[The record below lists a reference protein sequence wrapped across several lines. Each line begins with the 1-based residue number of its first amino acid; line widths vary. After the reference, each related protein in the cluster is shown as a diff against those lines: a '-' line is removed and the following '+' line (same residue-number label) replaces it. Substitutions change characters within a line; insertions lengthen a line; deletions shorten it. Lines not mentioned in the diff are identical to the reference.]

1 MKTKM
6 KKLLLIIVGTMIF
19 SGCATLQAKR
29 EVLPDNIFSCT
40 NPGLMLKLDEG
51 FEYKGMFKK
60 DKSGQARNSEK
71 IGFSEQ
77 EFHAWYNKKDNK
89 FLVILFKRMVSQGWY
104 WIPGKEFNKKSV
116 IQIKREKLSG
126 NNWKTGLWTAS
137 VKNWVY
143 NKFLSIGIELNGNY
157 FSKLWVRNFGEQMQ
171 VRITYFENID
181 DTDIRRK
188 TPNMVSSG
196 FLREHE
202 KKFIEEFN
210 KRADAA
216 ITFIK

>member
-1 MKTKM
+1 M
-6 KKLLLIIVGTMIF
+6 KKLLKNLSVLIVMFLFI
-19 SGCATLQAKR
+19 SCAAFQAKR
-29 EVLPDNIFSCT
+29 EVLPGNIFSTT
-40 NPGLMLKLDEG
+40 NPSLMLKLDEG
-51 FEYKGMFKK
+51 FEYKGMFKN
-60 DKSGQARNSEK
+60 DKSTKARSSDK
-71 IGFSEQ
+71 IGFSKQ

-89 FLVILFKRMVSQGWY
+89 ILLILFNKMISQGWY

-126 NNWKTGLWTAS
+126 NNWKTGLWAAS

-216 ITFIK
+216 ITFIE

>member
-1 MKTKM
+1 
-6 KKLLLIIVGTMIF
+6 
-19 SGCATLQAKR
+19 
-29 EVLPDNIFSCT
+29 
-40 NPGLMLKLDEG
+40 MLKLDEG

-60 DKSGQARNSEK
+60 DKFGKARSSDK
-71 IGFSEQ
+71 IGFSKK

-89 FLVILFKRMVSQGWY
+89 ILVILFKRMVSQGWY

-126 NNWKTGLWTAS
+126 KNWQTGFWTAS
-137 VKNWVY
+137 VRNWEY
-143 NKFLSIGIELNGNY
+143 NKLFSIGVELDGNY
-157 FSKLWVRNFGEQMQ
+157 FSKVWVRNFGEQMQ

-188 TPNMVSSG
+188 TPNMVSGG

-202 KKFIEEFN
+202 MKFIEEFN

>member
-1 MKTKM
+1 M
-6 KKLLLIIVGTMIF
+6 KKLLKSLSVLTVMFLFI
-19 SGCATLQAKR
+19 SCAAFQAKR
-29 EVLPDNIFSCT
+29 EVLSDNIFSCT
-40 NPGLMLKLDEG
+40 NPNLMLKLDEE
-51 FEYKGMFKK
+51 FEYKGMFKN
-60 DKSGQARNSEK
+60 DKSTKARSSDK
-71 IGFSEQ
+71 IGFSKQ

-89 FLVILFKRMVSQGWY
+89 ILLILFNKMVSQGWY

-157 FSKLWVRNFGEQMQ
+157 FSKLWARNFGEQMQ

>member
-1 MKTKM
+1 M
-6 KKLLLIIVGTMIF
+6 KKFLKSLSVLTVMF
-19 SGCATLQAKR
+19 LFVSCAAFQTKR

-40 NPGLMLKLDEG
+40 NPSLMLKLDEE
-51 FEYKGMFKK
+51 FEYKGMFKN
-60 DKSGQARNSEK
+60 DKSTKARSSDK
-71 IGFSEQ
+71 IGFSKQ

-89 FLVILFKRMVSQGWY
+89 ILLILFNKMVSQGWY

-126 NNWKTGLWTAS
+126 KNWNTGLWAAS

-143 NKFLSIGIELNGNY
+143 NNFLSIGIELNGNY

>member
-1 MKTKM
+1 M
-6 KKLLLIIVGTMIF
+6 KKLLKNLSVLIVMFLFI
-19 SGCATLQAKR
+19 SCAAFQAKR
-29 EVLPDNIFSCT
+29 EVLPGNIFSTT
-40 NPGLMLKLDEG
+40 NPSLMLKLDEG
-51 FEYKGMFKK
+51 FEYKGMFKN
-60 DKSGQARNSEK
+60 DKSTTARSSDK
-71 IGFSEQ
+71 IGFSKQ

-89 FLVILFKRMVSQGWY
+89 ILLILFNKMISQGWY

-126 NNWKTGLWTAS
+126 NNWKTGLWAAS

-216 ITFIK
+216 ITFIE

>member
-1 MKTKM
+1 M
-6 KKLLLIIVGTMIF
+6 KKLLKNLSVLIVMFVFI
-19 SGCATLQAKR
+19 SCAAFQAKR
-29 EVLPDNIFSCT
+29 EVLPGNIFSTT
-40 NPGLMLKLDEG
+40 NPSLMLKLDEG
-51 FEYKGMFKK
+51 FEYKGMFKN
-60 DKSGQARNSEK
+60 DKSTKARSSDK
-71 IGFSEQ
+71 IGFSKQ

-89 FLVILFKRMVSQGWY
+89 ILLILFKKMVSQGWY

-126 NNWKTGLWTAS
+126 NNWKTGLWAAS
-137 VKNWVY
+137 VKNWQY

-171 VRITYFENID
+171 VRINYFENVD

-216 ITFIK
+216 ITFIE

>member
-1 MKTKM
+1 MV
-6 KKLLLIIVGTMIF
+6 KLLKSLGVLTVMFLFI
-19 SGCATLQAKR
+19 SCAAFQAKR
-29 EVLPDNIFSCT
+29 EVLSGNIFSTT
-40 NPGLMLKLDEG
+40 NPSLKLKLDEG

-60 DKSGQARNSEK
+60 DNSGKARSSDK
-71 IGFSEQ
+71 IGFSKQ

-89 FLVILFKRMVSQGWY
+89 ILVILFKRMVSQGWY

-126 NNWKTGLWTAS
+126 KNWKTGFWAAS
-137 VKNWVY
+137 AKNWYY
-143 NKFLSIGIELNGNY
+143 NKLFNIGIELYGNY

-171 VRITYFENID
+171 VRITYYENID

-188 TPNMVSSG
+188 TPNMVSGG
-196 FLREHE
+196 FLLEHE
-202 KKFIEEFN
+202 KKFIGEFN